1 MNKEVY
7 ILRTTLV
14 TLLLRFFYSSSSK
27 RPQAKIFDLQR
38 SEDSRFAL
46 TQSLKFIN
54 IRNLGREINQNYLR
68 SLLRLHKEIKIFIK
82 KTLCPTFKYFIVI
95 LPEINIR
102 MSIKVFRYLSNHV
115 TVDIQIKVG
124 KFSKFLLILCRKNWY
139 GLQKSLILVIS
150 EVFI

>member
-82 KTLCPTFKYFIVI
+82 TTLCPTFKYFTFI

-124 KFSKFLLILCRKNWY
+124 KFNKFLLIFWRKNWY
-139 GLQKSLILVIS
+139 GLQKSLILAILQG
-150 EVFI
+150 FT